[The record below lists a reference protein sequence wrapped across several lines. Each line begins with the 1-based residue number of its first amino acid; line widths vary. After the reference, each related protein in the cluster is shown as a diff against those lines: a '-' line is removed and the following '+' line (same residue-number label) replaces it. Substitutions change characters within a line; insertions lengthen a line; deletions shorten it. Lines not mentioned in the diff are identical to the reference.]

1 MTGNADLWKRREA
14 AVARGV
20 GSVHQIFADHA
31 QNAVVTDVEG
41 NRLIDFATGIAVCN
55 TGHVD
60 PRITEAVKA
69 QLDRFSH
76 ACFQVTPYESYIE
89 LAEKLNALAPGESP
103 KKTLFVTTGAEAV
116 ENAVKIARSHTGRR
130 GVIAF
135 KGGYHG
141 RTLMTLA
148 LTGKVQPYKASFGPM
163 PGEVY
168 HASFPYLYHGITE
181 DMAWA
186 SLMDIFKADIEPSAT
201 AAIIIEPVL
210 GEGGFYVTPP
220 SFMKR
225 LRTLCDEHGILLIAD
240 EVQSGFARTGKVFA
254 MSHMGVEPDLMT
266 VAKAM
271 AGGFPISGVIG
282 KAEIMDA
289 PGPGGLGGTYGGSPL
304 GCVAGLE
311 VLKIIESD
319 NLCARAD
326 AIGDQIKD
334 RLNTAQTNGMSFIGD
349 VRGLGAMIALEIVKN
364 GDAASPDP
372 ERTKAIVAEAAK
384 RGLMLLSCG
393 IRGNVVRFLPALTAS
408 DAIIQEGLDILL
420 SVLSDFH
427 AADEEKAASPRMRFE
442 TA

>member
-1 MTGNADLWKRREA
+1 MSGNADLWKRREA
-14 AVARGV
+14 AIARGV

-31 QNAVVTDVEG
+31 NNAEVTDVEG

-55 TGHVD
+55 TGHVEK
-60 PRITEAVKA
+60 RITQAVKT

-76 ACFQVTPYESYIE
+76 ACFQVTPYESYIA
-89 LAEKLNALAPGESP
+89 LAERLNHLAPGNTQ

-130 GVIAF
+130 GVVAF

-148 LTGKVQPYKASFGPM
+148 LTGKVLPYQASFGPM
-163 PGEVY
+163 PGEVF

-181 DMAWA
+181 EMAWT
-186 SLMDIFKADIEPSAT
+186 SLMDIFNTDIEAAAT

-210 GEGGFYVTPP
+210 GEGGFYPTPP

-225 LRTLCDEHGILLIAD
+225 LRAFCDETGILLIAD
-240 EVQSGFARTGKVFA
+240 EVQSGFARTGKLFA
-254 MSHMGVEPDLMT
+254 MEHYGVEPDLMT

-271 AGGFPISGVIG
+271 AGGFPISGIIG
-282 KAEIMDA
+282 KADIMDA

-311 VLKIIESD
+311 VLNIIESD
-319 NLCARAD
+319 DLCARAN
-326 AIGDQIKD
+326 AIGALIKD
-334 RLNTAQTNGMSFIGD
+334 RLFEAQSEGLSCIGD
-349 VRGLGAMIALEIVKN
+349 IHGLGAMMALELVKDGN
-364 GDAASPDP
+364 ANLPDP
-372 ERTKAIVAEAAK
+372 ALTKAVVAESAK

-393 IRGNVVRFLPALTAS
+393 IRGNVIRFLPALTAS
-408 DAIIQEGLDILL
+408 NEIVSEGMDVLV
-420 SVLSDFH
+420 SVLQALHIRRAQEQLES
-427 AADEEKAASPRMRFE
+427 A
-442 TA
+442 

>member
-1 MTGNADLWKRREA
+1 MGHNGDLWKRRED

-20 GSVHQIFADHA
+20 GSVHQVFAERAD
-31 QNAVVTDVEG
+31 NAEVFDAEG
-41 NRLIDFATGIAVCN
+41 RRLIDFATGIAVCN
-55 TGHVD
+55 TGHVE

-89 LAEKLNALAPGESP
+89 LAEQLNTRAPGPAP
-103 KKTLFVTTGAEAV
+103 KKTLFVTSGAEAV

-130 GVIAF
+130 GVVAF

-148 LTGKVQPYKASFGPM
+148 LTGKVQPYQASFGPM

-181 DMAWA
+181 DMAWT
-186 SLMDIFKADIEPSAT
+186 SLMDIFKVDIEASAT

-210 GEGGFYVTPP
+210 GEGGFYPTPP
-220 SFMKR
+220 AFMKR
-225 LRTLCDEHGILLIAD
+225 LREFCDETGILLIAD
-240 EVQSGFARTGKVFA
+240 EVQSGFARTGKLFA
-254 MSHMGVEPDLMT
+254 MEHYGVEPDLMT

-311 VLKIIESD
+311 VLKIIDSD
-319 NLCARAD
+319 DLCGRANQ
-326 AIGDQIKD
+326 IGGLIKE
-334 RLNTAQTNGMSFIGD
+334 RLLQAQADGLTCIGD
-349 VRGLGAMIALEIVKN
+349 VHGLGAMMAMELVKDGN
-364 GDAASPDP
+364 RDEPDP
-372 ERTKAIVAEAAK
+372 DLTKQIVGVAQKE
-384 RGLMLLSCG
+384 GLLLLSCG
-393 IRGNVVRFLPALTAS
+393 IRGNTVRFLPALTAS
-408 DAIIQEGLDILL
+408 DEIIEEGMDILL
-420 SVLSDFH
+420 KVLTSL
-427 AADEEKAASPRMRFE
+427 SPALAPAE
-442 TA
+442 